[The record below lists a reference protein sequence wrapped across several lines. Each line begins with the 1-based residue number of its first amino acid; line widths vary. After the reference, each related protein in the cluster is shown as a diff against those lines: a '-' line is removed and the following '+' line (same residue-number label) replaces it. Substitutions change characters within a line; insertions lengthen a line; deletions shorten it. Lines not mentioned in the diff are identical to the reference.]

1 MNQNTTPQVP
11 GVMLYRHFYEAL
23 SSLEHETVG
32 HLTIALMEYAFFD
45 VEPKLP
51 PEQEV
56 AWAFMKNYVDRDA
69 ARYALKVAHRR
80 AAAEKRWEKE
90 TGKANASKAPLSKG
104 KTLPGGERCHTEC
117 DREGGGAGSP
127 QASLGDSRKK
137 NPSTADAVPLPFTRE
152 ALEALPQEKKK
163 EEKTFGN
170 IEWMEQH
177 VYRDEKGV
185 IRYR

>member
-1 MNQNTTPQVP
+1 MNQTTTPQVP

-80 AAAEKRWEKE
+80 AAAEKRW
-90 TGKANASKAPLSKG
+90 
-104 KTLPGGERCHTEC
+104 
-117 DREGGGAGSP
+117 
-127 QASLGDSRKK
+127 
-137 NPSTADAVPLPFTRE
+137 
-152 ALEALPQEKKK
+152 KK
-163 EEKTFGN
+163 EEGKTAAPKAAPAPPPKAEPSYDGLRP
-170 IEWMEQH
+170 
-177 VYRDEKGV
+177 YRDEKGI
-185 IRYR
+185 IRYKSATSL